1 MALQDQV
8 QNARK
13 SRRDRFLSV
22 AERRTKEIMHKIRL
36 LGNCSNKSAY
46 QYQEEEVERIF
57 EAIQEELDAARARFQ
72 PVKKE
77 IDFSL
82 R

>member
-1 MALQDQV
+1 MNLQDHTQSV
-8 QNARK
+8 RK
-13 SRRDRFLSV
+13 SRRDRFLTV
-22 AERRTKEIMHKIRL
+22 AERRTKEIMHKIQL

-46 QYQEEEVERIF
+46 QYHGDEVERIF
-57 EAIQEELDAARARFQ
+57 EAIQEELDAAKARFQ